1 MNARM
6 GSIKMPPEVQNV
18 QNASRV
24 PRANI
29 EYFAGRIMS
38 VSVASALMAS
48 TNHLLASGI
57 RPARTAIEVDGRIS
71 LGRLRASTAVV
82 DTFNPTPAH
91 RLLVMRVQRAGIN
104 RTALQRHVLFVGWVD
119 RLI

>member
-1 MNARM
+1 MRKWLVLTAVVTAATAVA
-6 GSIKMPPEVQNV
+6 GAATAAT
-18 QNASRV
+18 ASYS
-24 PRANI
+24 
-29 EYFAGRIMS
+29 EQ
-38 VSVASALMAS
+38 
-48 TNHLLASGI
+48 LAQ
-57 RPARTAIEVDGRIS
+57 AAIEVDGRIS

-82 DTFNPTPAH
+82 DTSNRTPAH